1 MRGNSG
7 NTRSNVIHNSSPKQ
21 YGPTVKPLEINV
33 FSINLFSRNNGSL
46 NRSLQFKKNSSKV
59 LFAIVL
65 ILALVQFGNFSKQE
79 IKIKRK

>member
-1 MRGNSG
+1 MFGNSG
-7 NTRSNVIHNSSPKQ
+7 NTKSNVAHTRSTQ
-21 YGPTVKPLEINV
+21 YGPTVKPLEINL

-46 NRSLQFKKNSSKV
+46 NRKFSFRKNSSRF

-65 ILALVQFGNFSKQE
+65 IIAMVQFGKTSKQE